1 MARSF
6 RPSDRE
12 LLLAL
17 SDGAGATV
25 AVLLAMW
32 TWSLTAGFG
41 FSPAFIRDQVAWFL
55 AVPIWVMALAPTRH
69 ASKALDLLETVA
81 GLLNAVGALLVAY
94 LAAYFFLG
102 PDVLPRL
109 MALYILW
116 NAAWLTLGGRL
127 LLLWTLTRATFMRRM
142 LVVGDGTEAEAVLAL
157 AREPGMRDVQMLSP
171 SQSAE
176 GEALN
181 VAESPESPKGS
192 ESIAAMAL
200 RLGATEVVLA
210 VRGVVSDKT
219 LDQLLKCQE
228 AGIDVVTFARVYEQ
242 TLQRVP
248 VRHLGH
254 RWLFTQLFSGARHDP
269 SPVAKRVLDVVV
281 AVTLGVPGAVLGV
294 LAAAAILLASGRP
307 VFYSQVRQGRGG
319 RLFRLTKFRTMGLDA
334 EPDGPRWSPED
345 DPRITR
351 VGRVLRKTHMD
362 ELPNLWAVLL
372 GHMSMV
378 GPRPER
384 PEFIAA
390 LERDVPLYR
399 TRFAVAPGLTGWAQV
414 NTEYGDSVEDAI
426 TKLEYDLYYVRH
438 RSLWFDIGIL
448 ARTVG
453 RMLGWK
459 GR

>member
-1 MARSF
+1 MARPF
-6 RPSDRE
+6 RPSDRS

-17 SDGAGATV
+17 SDAMSATT
-25 AVLLAMW
+25 AVVLAMW
-32 TWSLTAGFG
+32 TWSLTAGLA
-41 FSPAFIRDQVAWFL
+41 FSPDFVREQALWFL
-55 AVPIWVMALAPTRH
+55 AVPIWITALSPTRH
-69 ASKALDLLETVA
+69 ARAALDLRETLA
-81 GLLNAVGALLVAY
+81 GLLNASGALLVAY
-94 LAAYFFLG
+94 LAAYFYLG

-116 NAAWLTLGGRL
+116 NAAWLTFGGRL
-127 LLLWTLTRATFMRRM
+127 LLLWTLTRDPFMRRM
-142 LVVGDGTEAEAVLAL
+142 LVVGDGTEAAAVLAL
-157 AREPGMRDVQMLSP
+157 AREPGLRDVQVISP
-171 SQSAE
+171 AQSAE
-176 GEALN
+176 GEALRG
-181 VAESPESPKGS
+181 VESLEDI
-192 ESIAAMAL
+192 EAMAL

-210 VRGVVSDKT
+210 VRGSVSDRT
-219 LDQLLKCQE
+219 LGQLLKCQE
-228 AGIDVVTFARVYEQ
+228 AGIEVVTFARVYEQ

-254 RWLFTQLFSGARHDP
+254 RWLFTQLFSGAGPHDP
-269 SPVAKRVLDVVV
+269 SPVAKRVLDVLAV
-281 AVTLGVPGAVLGV
+281 VTLGVPGVVLGA
-294 LAAAAILLASGRP
+294 LAAVAILLESGRP
-307 VFYSQVRQGRGG
+307 VFYSQLRQGRGG

-334 EPDGPRWSPED
+334 EADGPRWSPKD

-351 VGRVLRKTHMD
+351 VGRVLRKTHVD
-362 ELPNLWAVLL
+362 ELPNLWAVLR
-372 GHMSMV
+372 GDMSMV

-384 PEFIAA
+384 PEFIGA

-399 TRFAVAPGLTGWAQV
+399 TRLTVAPGLTGWAQV
-414 NTEYGDSVEDAI
+414 NTEYGDSVEDAT

>member
-1 MARSF
+1 MTFTRGF
-6 RPSDRE
+6 RPSDRS

-17 SDGAGATV
+17 SDAASATA
-25 AVLLAMW
+25 AVLVAMW
-32 TWSLTAGFG
+32 TWSLTAGLAFSSG
-41 FSPAFIRDQVAWFL
+41 FVRDEAQWFL
-55 AVPIWVMALAPTRH
+55 AVPIWVAALAPTRH
-69 ASKALDLLETVA
+69 ARAALDVRETLV
-81 GLLNAVGALLVAY
+81 GLLNAGGALFVAY
-94 LAAYFFLG
+94 LAAYFYLG

-109 MALYILW
+109 MAMYILW
-116 NAAWLTLGGRL
+116 NAAWLTFGGRL
-127 LLLWTLTRATFMRRM
+127 LLLWTLTRDPFMRRM
-142 LVVGDGTEAEAVLAL
+142 LVLGDGTEAAAVLAL
-157 AREPGMRDVQMLSP
+157 AREPGLRDVQVLAP

-176 GEALN
+176 VQALDL
-181 VAESPESPKGS
+181 GDRS
-192 ESIAAMAL
+192 ETIEEMAL

-210 VRGVVSDKT
+210 VRGSVSDQT
-219 LDQLLKCQE
+219 LAELLKCQE

-254 RWLFTQLFSGARHDP
+254 RWLFTQLFSGAARDP

-281 AVTLGVPGAVLGV
+281 AVALGIPGAVLGV
-294 LAAAAILLASGRP
+294 VAAVAILLESGRP
-307 VFYSQVRQGRGG
+307 VFYSQLRQGRRGQ
-319 RLFRLTKFRTMGLDA
+319 LFRLTKFRTMKPDA
-334 EPDGPRWSPED
+334 EADGPRWSPKD

-351 VGRVLRKTHMD
+351 VGRVLRKTHVD
-362 ELPNLWAVLL
+362 ELPNLWAVLR
-372 GHMSMV
+372 GDMSMV

-384 PEFIAA
+384 PEFIAS
-390 LERDVPLYR
+390 LEREVPLYR
-399 TRFAVAPGLTGWAQV
+399 TRLTVAPGLTGWAQV
-414 NTEYGDSVEDAI
+414 NTEYGDSVEDAT

>member
-1 MARSF
+1 MTRPF
-6 RPSDRE
+6 RPSDRT
-12 LLLAL
+12 LMLAL
-17 SDGAGATV
+17 SDALGATA

-32 TWSLTAGFG
+32 TWSLTAGVA
-41 FSPAFIRDQVAWFL
+41 FSPDFISHHAIWFV
-55 AVPIWVMALAPTRH
+55 AVPIWVTALSPTRH
-69 ASKALDLLETVA
+69 AARALDLRETLA
-81 GLLNAVGALLVAY
+81 GLLSAVGALFVAY
-94 LAAYFFLG
+94 LAAYFYLG

-109 MALYILW
+109 MAMYILW
-116 NAAWLTLGGRL
+116 NAAWLTFGGRL

-142 LVVGDGTEAEAVLAL
+142 LVVGDGTEAAAVLAL
-157 AREPGMRDVQMLSP
+157 AREPGLRDVQVLSP
-171 SQSAE
+171 AQSAE
-176 GEALN
+176 AEALK
-181 VAESPESPKGS
+181 VT
-192 ESIAAMAL
+192 ESIEDMAL

-210 VRGVVSDKT
+210 VRGPVPDQT

-254 RWLFTQLFSGARHDP
+254 RWLFTQLFSGAGPHDP

-281 AVTLGVPGAVLGV
+281 AVAIGVPGAVLGV
-294 LAAAAILLASGRP
+294 LAAIAILLESGRP
-307 VFYSQVRQGRGG
+307 VFYSQMRQGRGG
-319 RLFRLTKFRTMGLDA
+319 RLFRLTKFRTMGVDA
-334 EPDGPRWSPED
+334 EADGPRWSTKD

-351 VGRVLRKTHMD
+351 VGRVLRQTHID
-362 ELPNLWAVLL
+362 ELPNLWAVLR
-372 GHMSMV
+372 GDMSMV

-384 PEFIAA
+384 PEFIEA
-390 LERDVPLYR
+390 LEREVPFYR
-399 TRFAVAPGLTGWAQV
+399 TRLIVAPGLTGWAQV
-414 NTEYGDSVEDAI
+414 NTEYGDSVEDAT

-448 ARTVG
+448 VRTVG